1 MIYGLCGNLGSGKT
15 SLMKVLSGH
24 EVQSKGDLLYQGSP
38 FKKGLFGDIKRE
50 KEIYYINANM
60 LDSNSSTGN
69 FIKKT
74 FPSKYNEN
82 RIDDWDGVCD
92 NGKLISSGI
101 YFIVASNKN
110 TTSIGK
116 LAVIH

>member
-1 MIYGLCGNLGSGKT
+1 MELKQIYNISTLMLNYGEKKVLDINTLKFHNGLIYGLCGNLGSGKT

-38 FKKGLFGDIKRE
+38 FKKGLFGNIKRE

-60 LDSNSSTGN
+60 LDSNSSAGN

-74 FPSKYNEN
+74 FPSKYKELS
-82 RIDDWDGVCD
+82 
-92 NGKLISSGI
+92 LIHI
-101 YFIVASNKN
+101 
-110 TTSIGK
+110 
-116 LAVIH
+116 